1 MNKNN
6 VIIFYFYL
14 KCMSIPLILLGGLFV
29 CFYGLNVIVRSIDI
43 LYNIHIDIIDRANEE
58 AEKNKIPESVKHIYS

>member
-1 MNKNN
+1 
-6 VIIFYFYL
+6 
-14 KCMSIPLILLGGLFV
+14 MSIPLILLGGLFV